1 MRLLVCG
8 RILGVQVRV
17 GCTTEVKKIDVN
29 VEGTVGNVKNILEEN
44 RLMHNWLEEETA
56 VLVVE

>member
-1 MRLLVCG
+1 MNHCFEIVSLWKDLR
-8 RILGVQVRV
+8 
-17 GCTTEVKKIDVN
+17 CTTEVKKIDVN